1 MTAQSKTMLDAPDSE
16 NGYQRR
22 RRETRRVLMEAGRS
36 LFIEKAIDQ
45 VSIESITAAAGVA
58 KGSFY
63 NHFETRDAL
72 YDELIELTIADLMK
86 KYEAYEPQVEDPLA
100 QAHAR
105 ARFTFYTL
113 LSDPQACRLLL
124 QGGQPERGGAIDR
137 VLRMVLA
144 DRLSEGVALGTL
156 SHIDLELVYAAYF
169 GLVTETIG
177 HLLTREEGFDAAWA
191 ADQVSDLCFA
201 VLGLPHTSPTEKT
214 LEART

>member
-1 MTAQSKTMLDAPDSE
+1 MTAQSKTMSESDEGE

-63 NHFETRDAL
+63 NHFDTREAL
-72 YDELIELTIADLMK
+72 FDELIELTIADLMQ
-86 KYEAYEPQVEDPLA
+86 KYEAYEPDIEDPLA
-100 QAHAR
+100 QALAR
-105 ARFTFYTL
+105 ARFTYYTL

-124 QGGQPERGGAIDR
+124 QGGQPARGGAIDR

-156 SHIDLELVYAAYF
+156 SHIDHELVYAAYF
-169 GLVTETIG
+169 GLVTEAIG
-177 HLLTREEGFDAAWA
+177 HLLTREDGFDAASA
-191 ADQVSDLCFA
+191 ADQLTELCFA
-201 VLGLPHTSPTEKT
+201 VLGLPHSSPELQP
-214 LEART
+214 LEAPK